1 MRRIGILGGT
11 FDPPH
16 LGHLLIAEEVRIALE
31 LEEIWFIPTYVPP
44 HKQEATTEVP
54 ERINMVKQAIH
65 GNDAFKINTI
75 EVDRLGKSYTVD
87 TMRILKEEYPETE
100 FFFIIGA
107 DMVEYLPHWHQ
118 IDQLIE
124 IVSFVGVKRSGYQ
137 MHTAYP
143 IIEVEIPMF
152 DISSTFIRNRLMADT
167 SVTYLIPDSV
177 YSYIKEKRLYE
188 NR

>member
-1 MRRIGILGGT
+1 
-11 FDPPH
+11 
-16 LGHLLIAEEVRIALE
+16 
-31 LEEIWFIPTYVPP
+31 
-44 HKQEATTEVP
+44 P

-75 EVDRLGKSYTVD
+75 EVDRLGKSYTDD
-87 TMRILKEEYPETE
+87 TMRILKEAYAEME

-107 DMVEYLPHWHQ
+107 DMVEYLPHCHE
-118 IDQLIE
+118 IDKLIE